1 MKGGKQERQIT
12 ISKQTSFITC
22 DWKKLKWKEQ
32 ATEASWSYVSIAKYR
47 AAEWT

>member
-32 ATEASWSYVSIAKYR
+32 ATEAYVSIAKYR

>member
-1 MKGGKQERQIT
+1 MKEGKQERQIAT
-12 ISKQTSFITC
+12 SNQTSFIKC

-32 ATEASWSYVSIAKYR
+32 ATEASWSYVSIVKYR